1 MSKQSE
7 EFFRVML
14 EFLPLTKNKYR
25 DSIEEY
31 GLLLETVVIE
41 DIFIPDIIKLI
52 SENKD
57 IKLLEDVFNY
67 FEEVSNCNDEHLIN
81 MFSITVL
88 EILGNDKQILKSA
101 QKYMGPKTTCLQIEA
116 DRSLGRE

>member
-7 EFFRVML
+7 EFFKVMQ
-14 EFLPLTKNKYR
+14 EFLPSTKDKYR

-41 DIFIPDIIKLI
+41 DIFMPDIIELI
-52 SENKD
+52 SDNKD
-57 IKLLEDVFNY
+57 INLLEDIFNY
-67 FEEVSNCNDEHLIN
+67 FEEVSNCKDEHLIN
-81 MFSITVL
+81 IFSTTVL

-101 QKYMGPKTTCLQIEA
+101 QKYMGPKTKFLQIEA
-116 DRSLGRE
+116 DKSLGRD